1 MIAKE
6 RVYLKIIRDEHGEQ
20 KLVREKMLCYTKT
33 VPKEQYLK
41 SDIPVFEDQIEWI
54 EAD

>member
-1 MIAKE
+1 MITKE
-6 RVYLKIIRDEHGEQ
+6 RVYLKIIRDENGGQ
-20 KLVREKMLCYTKT
+20 KLVREKRLCYVKI